1 MAKGIPGVPP
11 ALAAA
16 RVATQFKPGEGGRP
30 KGVRDKL
37 SRRFIEALAKDFD
50 EHGESVIQDV
60 RQRDPVSYMKVIAG
74 LIPKEITGEGGE
86 PLFNGVK
93 ITLVK
98 PDKQCLN

>member
-1 MAKGIPGVPP
+1 MAKGISGVPP

-30 KGVRDKL
+30 KGTRDKL

-50 EHGESVIQDV
+50 EHGEEVIQFV
-60 RQRDPVSYMKVIAG
+60 RERDPVSYMKVVAS
-74 LIPKEITGEGGE
+74 LVPKEITGEGGE
-86 PLFNGVK
+86 SLFSGVK

-98 PDKQCLN
+98 PDTTIN